1 MQLLKDTDRNT
12 DSKIFDALEKLY
24 GENVSTSQLRSLFF
38 KCQQQT
44 GEGVGPFIL
53 CLCES
58 HSRWRNKEPATGSD
72 DEMLRRQLV
81 LGLVPGTVQ
90 TELQC
95 RVRREPELTFE
106 EACREAKAMEKETER
121 AAAESIDTRR
131 TYNSPSQPAPPNKV
145 DPLQDWNKLKE
156 ALRAE
161 LAEELR
167 TQVTDLK
174 TSLLA
179 EIRTQQANRRQ
190 TEAPGSG
197 EPGASRAQ
205 RHARLPRWDGQGRP
219 ICLRCGQAGHMQRNC
234 QHGEAADYRRVSE
247 EGQPGAVPMRTALVG
262 ESPEV
267 EVLVQGRRVPCILD
281 TGSQVTL
288 FSEGLFRSHLQDA
301 ELKEVSDISWLT
313 LKAANGL
320 ALP

>member
-95 RVRREPELTFE
+95 WVRREPELTFE

-121 AAAESIDTRR
+121 AAAESINTRR

-145 DPLQDWNKLKE
+145 DPLQDWSKLKE

-190 TEAPGSG
+190 TACKAAQMGWPGPPDLSAMWSSG
-197 EPGASRAQ
+197 AHAAQ
-205 RHARLPRWDGQGRP
+205 LPAWRGCRLPQSVRGRTTRSCSYANCP
-219 ICLRCGQAGHMQRNC
+219 CGREPRG
-234 QHGEAADYRRVSE
+234 
-247 EGQPGAVPMRTALVG
+247 
-262 ESPEV
+262 
-267 EVLVQGRRVPCILD
+267 
-281 TGSQVTL
+281 
-288 FSEGLFRSHLQDA
+288 
-301 ELKEVSDISWLT
+301 
-313 LKAANGL
+313 
-320 ALP
+320 